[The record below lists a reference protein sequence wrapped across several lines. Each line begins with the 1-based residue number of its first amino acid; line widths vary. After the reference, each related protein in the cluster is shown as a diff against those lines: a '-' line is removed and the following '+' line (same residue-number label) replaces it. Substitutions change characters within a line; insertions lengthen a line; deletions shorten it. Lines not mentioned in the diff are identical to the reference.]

1 MASAYDYSFTTL
13 KGEPYPLA
21 QHQGKP
27 MVVVNTASKCGF
39 TPQYAG
45 LQALTKKFPDLVIIG
60 VPCNDF
66 GKQEP
71 GSADEIGSFCEL
83 NYGVSF
89 PMMSKETTK
98 GPDAH
103 PFFRWV
109 AGEAGFFAKPRWNFY
124 KYLINRKG
132 ELEDYFIST
141 TSPSAKR
148 FTNALELLFYS

>member
-1 MASAYDYSFTTL
+1 MASAYDFSFTTL

-27 MVVVNTASKCGF
+27 MLVVNTASKCGF
-39 TPQYAG
+39 TPQYAA
-45 LQALTKKFPDLVIIG
+45 LQELTKKFPDIAIIG

-66 GKQEP
+66 GNQEP
-71 GSADEIGSFCEL
+71 GTAEEIGSFCAL

-98 GPDAH
+98 GPQAH
-103 PFFRWV
+103 PFFGWV
-109 AGEAGFFAKPRWNFY
+109 VQEAGFLARPRWNFY

-132 ELEDYFIST
+132 ELENYFIST
-141 TSPSAKR
+141 TSPSTKR
-148 FTNALELLFYS
+148 FTSALEALFYS